1 MYMDLRTAVLSR
13 LYILRL
19 RPPQL
24 HSITPI
30 NRKDNSMRAGIIMS
44 EMFKSGSP
52 ARASECPELGVKQT
66 SNSGRGRSAF
76 SQKETLK
83 ICPNHGQ
90 QGYLSPAVL
99 S

>member
-44 EMFKSGSP
+44 EMGP
-52 ARASECPELGVKQT
+52 GCVR
-66 SNSGRGRSAF
+66 
-76 SQKETLK
+76 TLTF
-83 ICPNHGQ
+83 
-90 QGYLSPAVL
+90 LSV
-99 S
+99 